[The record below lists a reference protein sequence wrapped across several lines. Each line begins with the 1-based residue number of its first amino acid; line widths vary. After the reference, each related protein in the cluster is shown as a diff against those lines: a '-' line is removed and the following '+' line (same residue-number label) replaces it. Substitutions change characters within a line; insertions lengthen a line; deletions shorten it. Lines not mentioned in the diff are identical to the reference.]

1 MIYKFIYL
9 NNNINFHLYLL
20 TTIKYNNIEL
30 NFLDLKIIKNKYVK
44 FGEIEGCK
52 IGCGAVQ
59 VTENGLDK
67 NAK

>member
-1 MIYKFIYL
+1 MDKNSMIGAK
-9 NNNINFHLYLL
+9 INS
-20 TTIKYNNIEL
+20 KQ
-30 NFLDLKIIKNKYVK
+30 LKTNLEYVK
-44 FGEIEGCK
+44 FGKIEGCK